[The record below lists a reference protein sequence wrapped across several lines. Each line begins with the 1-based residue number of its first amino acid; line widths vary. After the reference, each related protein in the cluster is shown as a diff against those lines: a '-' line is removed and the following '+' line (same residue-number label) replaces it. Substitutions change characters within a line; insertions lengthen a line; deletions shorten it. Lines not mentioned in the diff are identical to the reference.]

1 MNGSLKCFLKI
12 IMYLSLPC
20 MISKIS
26 EGVEITVETF
36 YQEGYSNPMN
46 AEFMF
51 AYRITIE
58 NHNSF
63 TIQLQKRHWYIFD
76 TNGERREVDGE
87 GVVGEHPVLKQ
98 GQQYAYVSG
107 CNLKTE
113 MGKMHGFYTMENLD
127 TKQLFQVPIPAF
139 DLIVPSKLN

>member
-1 MNGSLKCFLKI
+1 MI
-12 IMYLSLPC
+12 ILIFTI

-36 YQEGYSNPMN
+36 YQSDYSNP
-46 AEFMF
+46 AGYDFMF

-63 TIQLQKRHWYIFD
+63 TIQLLRRNWFIYD
-76 TNGERREVDGE
+76 SNGEQRTVDGE
-87 GVVGEHPVLKQ
+87 GVVGEQPVLQ
-98 GQQYAYVSG
+98 SGQHYKYISG

-113 MGKMHGFYTMENLD
+113 IGKMQGYYTMQNQN
-127 TKQLFQVPIPAF
+127 TKQFFKVTIPAF
-139 DLIVPSKLN
+139 NLIVPAKLN